1 MGVMPLQY
9 KDGENAASLGLDGTE
24 TFTISGIAEGLT
36 PQKEV
41 TVKAVK
47 DNGDEVNFK
56 AVARLDS
63 EIEIDYY
70 QHGGILQ
77 YVLRDFLKE
86 A

>member
-1 MGVMPLQY
+1 V
-9 KDGENAASLGLDGTE
+9 D
-24 TFTISGIAEGLT
+24 
-36 PQKEV
+36 
-41 TVKAVK
+41 VKAVK

-63 EIEIDYY
+63 EIEIAYY